1 MLSAILYFCVT
12 LLLTGTLLLG
22 LAIMAKAR
30 GAGVVAIV
38 FPSLFV
44 ISAVVGTAY
53 LNHVVVVVVGGDG
66 DGDGDEDGGGRRR
79 RRSVEPFGDVESK
92 GGRKGDGGMSLDS
105 CDEVLEVESGYA
117 TRR

>member
-44 ISAVVGTAY
+44 LSAVVGTAY
-53 LNHVVVVVVGGDG
+53 LNHVVVVVVGEE
-66 DGDGDEDGGGRRR
+66 DEDGGGGGGGRR

-92 GGRKGDGGMSLDS
+92 GERKGDGGMSLDS